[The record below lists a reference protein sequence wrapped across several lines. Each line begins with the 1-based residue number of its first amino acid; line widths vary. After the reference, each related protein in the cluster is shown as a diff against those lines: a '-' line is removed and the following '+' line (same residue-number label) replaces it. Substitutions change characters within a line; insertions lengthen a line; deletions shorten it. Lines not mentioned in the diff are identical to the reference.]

1 MSMIIAKRFKII
13 RKIGDFL
20 PDIYE
25 GHNIDKQ
32 CNVML
37 IRIDVP
43 VDKDKSQTAQFL
55 DEPSHDLKLNGII
68 KPCQIV
74 EDNKS
79 FFAIISLPKGTMLQK
94 NIELMNQLNKPFTET
109 EIIRIGRLLCEL
121 TTKAESNNLVPI
133 ISSDLIIIAVDGT
146 PSIIAIDP
154 QYISE
159 TTATHIKP
167 PQRAIAMLLK
177 EMADAGRKETSI
189 AAGQTDSGISP
200 SLKKILRLAS
210 SEDFHFDN
218 VNEFSQVLKQQVTDR
233 RYLKSF
239 IFLCIG
245 ILILIAAIVL
255 SRVYS
260 RVEISK
266 QNPAVERVKLA
277 TEDFKSKAHK
287 SAKEWA
293 ILTSSEHINTPQQA
307 IDAEHLL
314 LRGDES
320 FASMEF
326 EKAQLAYEKAI
337 ISYEAAI
344 RLGKETVRIRTDAQK
359 ARELTRLSQSRW
371 KPLFG
376 STYVQLPDQIKRAG
390 DTALE
395 GESQY
400 LGNQYREAVVAYELS
415 TQLYNSVPSK
425 EYKELLYRHQA
436 YAAQERA
443 KIAAHSWEKIK
454 VTVGSKS
461 SVSANRAKEQM
472 AIGKGLLQSGQN
484 AKATNAFNN
493 SATLFE
499 TATKSA
505 IEYMAAKVAA
515 SNAYEHAV
523 EAAQQWQTLFKAM
536 KKKTEPAEIAEAKES
551 LQNAHQLANQKKYK
565 QSSKNYE
572 RAASLYELQI
582 QKLNTEAKTLAKNY
596 ANRARHIIKSLSVSQ
611 KDLDKRLTTAR
622 TQFESIQTRIAQ
634 HHESEHHKQL
644 LEDSAVVRKLYRLIS
659 KVSSY
664 CNANVYK
671 GKTNKKARSMLTEG
685 QALMTQGEYVSAFI
699 MFEKAA
705 DELTSL
711 AELPDAVESFF
722 SMEEQTLSSK
732 KTAMK
737 VIGPVA
743 RELSELKKLLDLGNT
758 SISSANELMST
769 KELTDAARAIEDAKL
784 AFDSLIPQAESELMN
799 YALSA
804 DSELRTDVAIAA
816 LNELLILNP
825 DHLQARK
832 LMEKIQSSGRP
843 TKRITIVQGK
853 IRNNGKIIPFYPTER
868 ALIGIFG
875 KPSRIRASHTGL
887 LFDEL
892 GILATPD
899 PETKKIFSIVVYYA
913 KPLYGNEPT
922 NFYPGII
929 EIEGVQIGRDDSIEK
944 INASLKHIQFKPTQI
959 GNTFKATHMNLRI
972 LINYKKKSNQIYSIG
987 MLFLT
992 DLETR

>member
-1 MSMIIAKRFKII
+1 MIIAKRFKII

-20 PDIYE
+20 PNIYD
-25 GHNIDKQ
+25 GHDIDKQ
-32 CNVML
+32 CDVLL
-37 IRIDVP
+37 IKIDAP
-43 VDKDKSQTAQFL
+43 VDKDKNQTAQFL

-79 FFAIISLPKGTMLQK
+79 FFKIISLPKGTMLQK

-200 SLKKILRLAS
+200 SLKKVLRLAS

-218 VNEFSQVLKQQVTDR
+218 VNEFSQVLKQQVADR

-239 IFLCIG
+239 ILLCIG

-277 TEDFKSKAHK
+277 TEDFKSKAHE
-287 SAKEWA
+287 AAREWA

-314 LRGDES
+314 SRGDES
-320 FASMEF
+320 FALMKF
-326 EKAQLAYEKAI
+326 DKAQLAYEKAI
-337 ISYEAAI
+337 VSYGAAI

-371 KPLFG
+371 KPLFC
-376 STYVQLPDQIKRAG
+376 SAYVQLPDQIKRAG
-390 DTALE
+390 ETALE

-400 LGNQYREAVVAYELS
+400 LGNQYREAVIAYELS

-425 EYKELLYRHQA
+425 EYKELLYPA
-436 YAAQERA
+436 
-443 KIAAHSWEKIK
+443 
-454 VTVGSKS
+454 
-461 SVSANRAKEQM
+461 SANKAKEQM

-484 AKATNAFNN
+484 AKAMNAFNN

-505 IEYMAAKVAA
+505 IEDMAAKVAA
-515 SNAYEHAV
+515 SNAYERAV

-536 KKKTEPAEIAEAKES
+536 KKKTEPSEIAEAKES

-572 RAASLYELQI
+572 RAASLYELRNSRK
-582 QKLNTEAKTLAKNY
+582 KL
-596 ANRARHIIKSLSVSQ
+596 RKS
-611 KDLDKRLTTAR
+611 
-622 TQFESIQTRIAQ
+622 
-634 HHESEHHKQL
+634 
-644 LEDSAVVRKLYRLIS
+644 
-659 KVSSY
+659 
-664 CNANVYK
+664 
-671 GKTNKKARSMLTEG
+671 G
-685 QALMTQGEYVSAFI
+685 QAYYQIS
-699 MFEKAA
+699 
-705 DELTSL
+705 
-711 AELPDAVESFF
+711 
-722 SMEEQTLSSK
+722 
-732 KTAMK
+732 
-737 VIGPVA
+737 
-743 RELSELKKLLDLGNT
+743 R
-758 SISSANELMST
+758 SI
-769 KELTDAARAIEDAKL
+769 
-784 AFDSLIPQAESELMN
+784 
-799 YALSA
+799 
-804 DSELRTDVAIAA
+804 
-816 LNELLILNP
+816 
-825 DHLQARK
+825 
-832 LMEKIQSSGRP
+832 
-843 TKRITIVQGK
+843 TKR
-853 IRNNGKIIPFYPTER
+853 P
-868 ALIGIFG
+868 
-875 KPSRIRASHTGL
+875 
-887 LFDEL
+887 
-892 GILATPD
+892 
-899 PETKKIFSIVVYYA
+899 
-913 KPLYGNEPT
+913 
-922 NFYPGII
+922 
-929 EIEGVQIGRDDSIEK
+929 
-944 INASLKHIQFKPTQI
+944 
-959 GNTFKATHMNLRI
+959 
-972 LINYKKKSNQIYSIG
+972 
-987 MLFLT
+987 
-992 DLETR
+992 